1 MIKRTDDTFVKLYDT
16 YFEKLMFHA
25 TRFVDDQA
33 EAEDIVADVFYEL
46 WSQRDEID
54 FEKGIVSY
62 MYKAVSM
69 RALNVLRHKN
79 VAAVRIEALEAINER
94 RMDFIDKS
102 NLEDKIESSDI
113 KAGIQEAMDKL
124 PDKCKEA
131 FTLSY
136 IKGLKSKEIAQIMD
150 ISVRTVEAHVYKALR
165 LLRERLQYL
174 MMFVLIFLGIK

>member
-46 WSQRDEID
+46 WSRRDEID

-79 VAAVRIEALEAINER
+79 VAAVR
-94 RMDFIDKS
+94 
-102 NLEDKIESSDI
+102 
-113 KAGIQEAMDKL
+113 
-124 PDKCKEA
+124 
-131 FTLSY
+131 LS
-136 IKGLKSKEIAQIMD
+136 
-150 ISVRTVEAHVYKALR
+150 
-165 LLRERLQYL
+165 
-174 MMFVLIFLGIK
+174 LIHI

>member
-46 WSQRDEID
+46 WSRRDEID

-113 KAGIQEAMDKL
+113 KAEIQEAMDKL

>member
-1 MIKRTDDTFVKLYDT
+1 MIKGTDDNFVKLYDT

-25 TRFVDDQA
+25 SRFVDDQA

-46 WSQRDEID
+46 WSRRDEID

-79 VAAVRIEALEAINER
+79 VAAVRIEALEAINDR
-94 RMDFIDKS
+94 RMDFIDHS
-102 NLEDKIESSDI
+102 NLEEKIESSDI
-113 KAGIQEAMDKL
+113 RTGIRDAMDKL
-124 PDKCKEA
+124 PDKCKQA
-131 FTLSY
+131 FILSY
-136 IKGLKSKEIAQIMD
+136 INGLKSKEIAQIMD

-165 LLRERLQYL
+165 FLRERLHYL
-174 MMFVLIFLGIK
+174 TAFMLIFLGFK